1 MNTPHWSTRPVAGLG
16 LVNKDFVAVA
26 ESVERDGKAEAR
38 HFFEQV
44 GGPVPVALTAMA
56 RLGLDSPPAFLGVV
70 GDDHHGEHLAAL
82 LEEEGANVR
91 HLKRD
96 GHTSKSLVLLDARDG
111 TRTLA
116 NWSGGLPTVLPF
128 TPEQEAVLAAVG
140 LLHVDGR
147 DLDACLA
154 AAEIVRAAGG
164 RVSIDL
170 GTMRPGREALLARC
184 DLCLA
189 SRKGG
194 AGAFPDV
201 ARDPLAQVSRF
212 LELGAEAAGVTLAHE
227 GVAVGSREMAGPVRI
242 PAFVPPGPVVD
253 TCGAGDTFHGAFVWA
268 YRSGRSAVE
277 AADFAQAAVC
287 LKITRLGNRAGL
299 PTRAQVEEF
308 LASDPPRQAR
318 P

>member
-1 MNTPHWSTRPVAGLG
+1 MNNQDWKARPVAGLG

-26 ESVERDGKAEAR
+26 ESVERDGKANAQ
-38 HFFEQV
+38 HYFEQV

-56 RLGLDSPPAFLGVV
+56 RLGLDSRPAFLGVI
-70 GDDHHGEHLAAL
+70 GADHHGEHLAAL
-82 LEEEGANVR
+82 LEEDGVDALP
-91 HLKRD
+91 LKRE
-96 GHTSKSLVLLDARDG
+96 GTTSKSLVLLDARDG
-111 TRTLA
+111 SRTLA
-116 NWSGGLPTVLPF
+116 NWSGGLPPLLPF
-128 TPEQEAVLAAVG
+128 APAQAAALQGAG

-147 DLDACLA
+147 DLDACVA
-154 AAEIVRAAGG
+154 AAEVVRAGGG

-184 DLCLA
+184 DLILS

-194 AGAFPDV
+194 AGAFPD
-201 ARDPLAQVSRF
+201 AAGDPLEQVRRF
-212 LELGAEAAGVTLAHE
+212 LSMGAEAAGVTLAHE
-227 GVAVGSREMAGPVRI
+227 GVAVGSQDMAGPVRLR
-242 PAFVPPGPVVD
+242 AFVPPGPVVD

-299 PTRAQVEEF
+299 PTLADVKAF
-308 LASDPPRQAR
+308 LASDPPRQ
-318 P
+318 